1 MLTRCRRRCRRAVP
15 SPRPAAMSYELY
27 RQTNM
32 GEALVESL
40 EELVHEGKITAEL
53 AQEVL
58 KKFDT
63 VG

>member
-1 MLTRCRRRCRRAVP
+1 
-15 SPRPAAMSYELY
+15 MSYELY